1 MEPGTSPESWT
12 WGILGSSVAT
22 RGRHDGRGGKDVLDL
37 GVSVADGHAGAEDVR
52 LVHHVLGRRVL
63 ADHVAQS
70 GEMGRGM
77 DV

>member
-1 MEPGTSPESWT
+1 
-12 WGILGSSVAT
+12 
-22 RGRHDGRGGKDVLDL
+22 
-37 GVSVADGHAGAEDVR
+37 VR